1 MWTYLLLFLSVC
13 LFIGVFAH
21 RAYVLNVKKNTP
33 PPEKKSLIDEEPLEI
48 DDSKKLSKQEKLDVS
63 ALCEKADI
71 KLKVGEEDEA
81 VKLLVQALA
90 IDPVNTTAQQKLAM
104 LYMQKQMYSA
114 AAALFK
120 QLGEL
125 TNDAVH
131 YSNLGLALYQQQEFE
146 ASKEAYQ
153 RAVVL
158 DPSRP
163 QRFVSLA
170 QVYRS
175 LDQLSNAVIAAT
187 KAHDME
193 PENMDFL
200 FLIADLQM
208 DLKNYEESLNALTKI
223 LELEPKNSEAKN
235 YLRRVKKAMI
245 PEKKD

>member
-1 MWTYLLLFLSVC
+1 MWTYLLLFLSVS
-13 LFIGVFAH
+13 LFGGVFVH
-21 RAYVLNVKKNTP
+21 RAHVLNVKKNTP
-33 PPEKKSLIDEEPLEI
+33 PPEKKSLIDEEPLDI
-48 DDSKKLSKQEKLDVS
+48 DENKKLSKQEKIDIS

-81 VKLLVQALA
+81 IKLLVQAMA
-90 IDPVNTTAQQKLAM
+90 IDPANIEAQQKLAM

-146 ASKEAYQ
+146 AAKEAYQ

-175 LDQLSNAVIAAT
+175 LGQLSNAIVAAD
-187 KAHDME
+187 KAHNMDL
-193 PENMDFL
+193 ENIDFL

-208 DLKNYEESLNALTKI
+208 DSENYDESVNALKKI
-223 LELEPKNSEAKN
+223 IEIDPGNAEAKT
-235 YLRRVKKAMI
+235 YLKKVKKAI
-245 PEKKD
+245 AENTKV

>member
-1 MWTYLLLFLSVC
+1 MFLSISV
-13 LFIGVFAH
+13 FIGVFAY
-21 RAYVLNVKKNTP
+21 RAYALNVKKNTP
-33 PPEKKSLIDEEPLEI
+33 PPEKKSLIDEETSDLDEN
-48 DDSKKLSKQEKLDVS
+48 KKLSKQEKIDVF
-63 ALCEKADI
+63 ALCDKADI

-81 VKLLVQALA
+81 IKLLVQAMA
-90 IDPVNTTAQQKLAM
+90 IDPANTTAQQKLAM

-120 QLGEL
+120 QLGEI
-125 TNDAVH
+125 TNEAVH

-146 ASKEAYQ
+146 AAKEAYQ

-175 LDQLSNAVIAAT
+175 LDQSSNALVAAN
-187 KAHDME
+187 KASEMD
-193 PENMDFL
+193 PENIDFL

-208 DLKNYEESLNALTKI
+208 DSKNYEESLNALKKI
-223 LELEPKNSEAKN
+223 LELDPANSEAKT
-235 YLRRVKKAMI
+235 YIRKVKKTAG
-245 PEKKD
+245 EEA

>member
-1 MWTYLLLFLSVC
+1 MWTYLLLFLSIS
-13 LFIGVFAH
+13 LFVGVFAH
-21 RAYVLNVKKNTP
+21 RAYKLNVKKNTP
-33 PPEKKSLIDEEPLEI
+33 APEKKSLIDEEPVDLG
-48 DDSKKLSKQEKLDVS
+48 DNKKLSKQEKLDVV

-81 VKLLVQALA
+81 IKLLVQAMA
-90 IDPVNTTAQQKLAM
+90 VDPANIEAHQKLAM

-125 TNDAVH
+125 TGDAVH

-146 ASKEAYQ
+146 AAKEAYQ
-153 RAVVL
+153 RAIVL

-175 LDQLSNAVIAAT
+175 LDQLSNAIVAAN
-187 KAHDME
+187 KAHEMDK
-193 PENMDFL
+193 ENIDFL

-208 DLKNYEESLNALTKI
+208 DSQNYDESANALKKI
-223 LELEPKNSEAKN
+223 VDLDPDNLDAKN
-235 YLRRVKKAMI
+235 YLRKVKKAI
-245 PEKKD
+245 SEEKKA